1 MAGVNLDNMLSFRTY
16 IAKCLGMIFM
26 LSSGLSLGKEGPFI
40 HIAGCI
46 AESLPYAEKDF
57 NKKLRHQ
64 FLTAAVAVGVSA
76 TFGAPIGGVLFA
88 IEVSTSSFTVSN
100 LWKSFFCSTISVLC
114 FKAFG
119 SLGSVATFTAD
130 ASYFFQGPKSLG
142 INVE

>member
-1 MAGVNLDNMLSFRTY
+1 
-16 IAKCLGMIFM
+16 M

-88 IEVSTSSFTVSN
+88 IENIPGAFVARLSFLSF
-100 LWKSFFCSTISVLC
+100 LFSFF
-114 FKAFG
+114 F
-119 SLGSVATFTAD
+119 
-130 ASYFFQGPKSLG
+130 YFIFYIFFFSF
-142 INVE
+142 